1 MTQHNVKS
9 ILFDYGGVFTC
20 GSRAA
25 YVSKKLASNHEDA
38 TALGNFFRSNFVR
51 QCARG
56 EHKTESLINEIR
68 KVIPRLSPIEIQE
81 ALAESCIADKNMLGL
96 VRNLKAHYRIYLLS
110 DSLPPYS
117 DFISSQYSDYFDGLF
132 MSDAFGARKSEG
144 LYQEA
149 EKQIPDLYK
158 ASIYID
164 DRKKNLISLSEKEG
178 TTGIAFESY
187 QQCLIEL
194 KSLGLEFFAE
204 FENKHDGTITR

>member
-1 MTQHNVKS
+1 MAQHNVKS

-25 YVSKKLASNHEDA
+25 YVSKKLAGNDEEA
-38 TALGNFFRSNFVR
+38 IVLANFFRSKFVQ

-56 EHKTESLINEIR
+56 EHKKESLIDGIR
-68 KVIPRLSPIEIQE
+68 KVIPTLPPIEIQE
-81 ALAESCIADKNMLGL
+81 ALTQSCIADKNMLGL
-96 VRNLKAHYRIYLLS
+96 VRNLKNHYRVYLIS

-132 MSDAFGARKSEG
+132 MSDDFGVRKSEG

-149 EKQIPDLYK
+149 EKKIPDLYE

-164 DRKKNLISLSEKEG
+164 DRKKNLIALSEKKG
-178 TTGIAFESY
+178 TTGIAFDSY
-187 QQCLIEL
+187 QQCLKEL
-194 KSLGLEFFAE
+194 KNLGLEFSS
-204 FENKHDGTITR
+204 